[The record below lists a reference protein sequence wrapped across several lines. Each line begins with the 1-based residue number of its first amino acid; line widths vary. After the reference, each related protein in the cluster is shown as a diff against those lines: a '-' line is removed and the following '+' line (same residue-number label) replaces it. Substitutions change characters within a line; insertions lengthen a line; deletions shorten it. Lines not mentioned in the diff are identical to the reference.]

1 MKWLRLETPE
11 ELNWEEK
18 SNTYGK
24 FSVEPFEKGFGIT
37 IGNTLRRILLSY
49 IQGAGLIGVEIDGVA
64 HEFTSIDNVKE
75 DVLDIILN
83 LKNLRVKYDGEGL
96 KKITFSTKGPK
107 KVTGKDF
114 NNIDSEIEV
123 MNEDLY
129 ICELSDDG
137 EITLSLYFDHGNGY
151 KLAEEHEYDDLPV
164 TFIAADTVYTPI
176 VKVNYEVEQSL
187 VGKSVDY
194 DKLIMEIET
203 DGSITP
209 DIALKR
215 AVRILK
221 DYLDVLEESDEKLE
235 YPEEEEEEQNQEL
248 KRLLNRSV
256 DELEMSVRSSN
267 CLKNAE
273 IDTIGDLVQK
283 TEQQMLSYRN
293 FGKKSLKEIKD
304 ILSEL
309 GLSLG
314 MNVDDILED

>member
-1 MKWLRLETPE
+1 
-11 ELNWEEK
+11 
-18 SNTYGK
+18 
-24 FSVEPFEKGFGIT
+24 
-37 IGNTLRRILLSY
+37 
-49 IQGAGLIGVEIDGVA
+49 
-64 HEFTSIDNVKE
+64 
-75 DVLDIILN
+75 
-83 LKNLRVKYDGEGL
+83 
-96 KKITFSTKGPK
+96 
-107 KVTGKDF
+107 
-114 NNIDSEIEV
+114 
-123 MNEDLY
+123 
-129 ICELSDDG
+129 
-137 EITLSLYFDHGNGY
+137 
-151 KLAEEHEYDDLPV
+151 
-164 TFIAADTVYTPI
+164 
-176 VKVNYEVEQSL
+176 
-187 VGKSVDY
+187 
-194 DKLIMEIET
+194 MEIET

-215 AVRILK
+215 SVRILK